1 MHFIYTEKY
10 ILKNNTRSVKM
21 ISKIINY
28 MKEIRGGVT
37 GNCYGLLYGMILLR
51 G

>member
-1 MHFIYTEKY
+1 
-10 ILKNNTRSVKM
+10 M

-28 MKEIRGGVT
+28 MKEIRGVT